1 MREQFEKEYR
11 ELLTNGLKNNPLRL
25 EYEQKVRE
33 LSVVRERLFRE
44 GYATEQIAQI
54 LHARRREL
62 GVIYKDAAPPLFR
75 EYIWYATAQK
85 YGDPLGPDY
94 ESLRSRKTLEQI
106 IESASRPIE
115 DLNNRLTLDGFK
127 RWFEEQ
133 YTDQVTH
140 HDENQNFSRRQGTI

>member
-1 MREQFEKEYR
+1 M
-11 ELLTNGLKNNPLRL
+11 
-25 EYEQKVRE
+25 
-33 LSVVRERLFRE
+33 
-44 GYATEQIAQI
+44 
-54 LHARRREL
+54 
-62 GVIYKDAAPPLFR
+62 IYKDSAPPLFL

-140 HDENQNFSRRQGTI
+140 QDENQKFSRRQGTI